1 LENNN
6 IQTERDRFSSNS
18 NPHLSG
24 DFINQTRVSRK
35 TNSKK
40 GSSPK
45 TVQPAT
51 ITEAPVDEEE
61 LHDTK
66 NELEQQNL
74 MYNDNIRQS
83 IQVGS
88 FEEVEH
94 SGGLI

>member
-1 LENNN
+1 M
-6 IQTERDRFSSNS
+6 
-18 NPHLSG
+18 
-24 DFINQTRVSRK
+24 SRK

-40 GSSPK
+40 GSSPQ
-45 TVQPAT
+45 TAQPAT
-51 ITEAPVDEEE
+51 IIEAPIDEED
-61 LHDTK
+61 LHDTTK

>member
-1 LENNN
+1 LENN
-6 IQTERDRFSSNS
+6 IQTERDRLSSNS
-18 NPHLSG
+18 NPHFSG

-45 TVQPAT
+45 TAQPAT
-51 ITEAPVDEEE
+51 IIEAPVDEED